1 MADFLV
7 DYQAEYF
14 ILILKRYLYK
24 EILQNFLAIFL
35 VLILIVISLRFVR
48 YLGDVAAGKMT
59 IEIIYQMLT
68 LKLISS
74 MTLIIPLCLYL
85 SLFMALGR
93 LQRDNELVSITTAGL
108 GNRFYFS
115 TILKLTAVFALLS
128 LLLTL
133 LVIPWAEKNIDFL
146 KQKANQESDIS
157 GISAGSF
164 KEFSSGNRVLYVED
178 VNKKTNRME
187 NVFLQVTEQGSTGV
201 LTSDSA
207 SIQTDETTGERTV
220 IFFDGKRYVG
230 KPDQLDYSITE
241 FHRYSVRLE
250 QHGYN
255 TANRTSSRIP
265 TRELIESLK
274 LDPPGYSA
282 SSTELQW
289 RFSIP
294 VSLLLLSAFAIL
306 IVRSSKG
313 SNGTLLFISAILIFF
328 VYNNLMNISHD
339 LVNREKISTFPG
351 LWWPH
356 ILLFTIILIILFI
369 PNFLQYLPKNKRN
382 LNENS

>member
-1 MADFLV
+1 M
-7 DYQAEYF
+7 
-14 ILILKRYLYK
+14 ILKRYLYK
-24 EILQNFLAIFL
+24 EILQNFLAVFL
-35 VLILIVISLRFVR
+35 VLLLIIISLRFVR

-93 LQRDNELVSITTAGL
+93 LQRDNELVSIATAGL
-108 GNRFYFS
+108 GDRFYFS
-115 TILKLTAVFALLS
+115 TILKLTAGFSLLL

-146 KQKANQESDIS
+146 KQKANRESDIS

-164 KEFSSGNRVLYVED
+164 KEFSRGNRVLYVEG
-178 VNKKTNRME
+178 VNKKTKSME

-207 SIQTDETTGERTV
+207 NIETDETTGERTV
-220 IFFDGKRYVG
+220 IFLDGKRYVG
-230 KPDQLDYSITE
+230 KPDQLDISITE

-255 TANRTSSRIP
+255 TTAHATSRIP
-265 TRELIESLK
+265 TKELVETLK
-274 LDPPGYSA
+274 LDPLKNST

-289 RFSIP
+289 RFSAP
-294 VSLLLLSAFAIL
+294 VSVLLLSAFAIL
-306 IVRSSKG
+306 IVRSSKNTKG
-313 SNGTLLFISAILIFF
+313 SVLFISAILIFF

-339 LVNREKISTFPG
+339 LVNREKISAFPG

-356 ILLFTIILIILFI
+356 ILLFAIILIILFI
-369 PNFLQYLPKNKRN
+369 PRFFATYSKKKSRMNK
-382 LNENS
+382 